1 MHAYCC
7 TLVYTTLYITNN
19 SICTIVNDSTYVY
32 PIAQSNSVK
41 LSKLLSPAD
50 SAPGSAL
57 AIFSASPPH
66 YAGNPTVCVGV
77 HCHMTGWTHIYT
89 LPHSL
94 TPSPFYSP
102 SLPHSLSSP
111 TPLPLL
117 PHSLTPPPLPL
128 PPIPPT
134 SSRFHQISCSCGFL
148 SDIVRHWTVSSSS
161 DNSWIDTMTPYA
173 RL

>member
-1 MHAYCC
+1 MYYCKR
-7 TLVYTTLYITNN
+7 LYICI
-19 SICTIVNDSTYVY
+19 SYSSV
-32 PIAQSNSVK
+32 NSVK

-50 SAPGSAL
+50 SAPRSAL
-57 AIFSASPPH
+57 VIFSASPPH

-89 LPHSL
+89 LPRSL

-117 PHSLTPPPLPL
+117 PNSLTPPPLPL
-128 PPIPPT
+128 PPHPPAVGSTKSPVVVAFSLT
-134 SSRFHQISCSCGFL
+134 S
-148 SDIVRHWTVSSSS
+148 
-161 DNSWIDTMTPYA
+161 
-173 RL
+173 